1 MSASAS
7 SPAGKHGRRKQAS
20 PSASQPPHP
29 AGTPLPPPLPP
40 GTLPLVACPCCR
52 FRRTIRLVS
61 QSSSNP
67 GRVFYKCPNHRI
79 SPNPCNHYYWENGE
93 DNYIDFLV
101 RNGYNFGTADYGNDI
116 AFEETEDELEE
127 SRVHKMADVVK
138 KMDLVLKKMDE
149 LAEIGRNVFAAILFL
164 IVIMLYVAV
173 AR

>member
-1 MSASAS
+1 MGGGSKLLRPRHSHRIQQGHLS
-7 SPAGKHGRRKQAS
+7 RRCYRR
-20 PSASQPPHP
+20 
-29 AGTPLPPPLPP
+29 G
-40 GTLPLVACPCCR
+40 PCR
-52 FRRTIRLVS
+52 
-61 QSSSNP
+61 
-67 GRVFYKCPNHRI
+67 RVFYKCPNHRI

-164 IVIMLYVAV
+164 IVVMLYVAV